1 MRVISGSAKGTRLY
15 GVKGLKLRPVEDSL
29 KKSIFDSLGAS
40 VEGVRVLDLFAGTGS
55 FGIEALSRGALFC
68 AFIESHIPAARAIEM
83 NLDRAH
89 LREKALIIP
98 AKLPGA
104 LERLKG
110 SFSLIFIDP
119 PFRIDTRLLEDVF
132 SSLYQKSL
140 LEKDGILIYR
150 LSVHNWYEPSR
161 AMWKLVERRERGDSS
176 VCIFSSAEGCFK
188 E

>member
-29 KKSIFDSLGAS
+29 KKSIFDSLGAR

-55 FGIEALSRGALFC
+55 FGIEALSRGASFC
-68 AFIESHIPAARAIEM
+68 VFVESHAPAVRAIET

-89 LREKALIIP
+89 LRERALVIVG
-98 AKLPGA
+98 KLPQA

-110 SFSLIFIDP
+110 SFGLIFIDP

-132 SSLYQKSL
+132 SSIYQRSL
-140 LEKDGILIYR
+140 LEKDGILIHR
-150 LSVHNWYEPSR
+150 FSVHNWYEPPR
-161 AMWKLVERRERGDSS
+161 AMWKLLERRERGDSM
-176 VCIFSSAEGCFK
+176 VCIFSSVEECFK
-188 E
+188 D